1 MTTESKILTGLLTP
15 LLLLAAISEPIA
27 VRLLRHSA
35 ALSGT
40 WRIIA
45 LGANLAGVLALALL
59 LTAGAY
65 FVRRLA
71 TQTAEV

>member
-1 MTTESKILTGLLTP
+1 MTREWTIIAGLLAP
-15 LLLLAAISEPIA
+15 MLLLAAISEPVA
-27 VRLLRHSA
+27 VRLLRHPA
-35 ALSGT
+35 TLDGT